1 VLELLRAVSLFSDLD
16 DADLEA
22 LAKDS
27 REVALAADAELF
39 EEGDFGDDAYVVI
52 DGTLEIT
59 KQSANREV
67 LVAVRTRGDVI
78 GEMAPLEAAIIG
90 PAPRSAT
97 VRARTDSRL
106 LEIQKASLDRVL
118 ETSPKGA
125 RAMFGVLLRRWRE
138 TESLVRHSEKM
149 AQLGTLSA
157 GLAHEINNPA
167 SAVKRAAEELG
178 EAVDRY
184 VEARAAFAADG
195 VPPSVTDLLER
206 LAAGNR
212 PAPTPADPLARSD
225 VESTMEAWL
234 EERGV
239 AEAWS
244 HASALVEI
252 GVDPQA
258 LESLGLTGQ
267 ALSRAVTLITAG
279 ATAHELIHVTK
290 EGATRVFTLVK
301 SMKDYSYLDQAPVQ
315 DVVVPTGINDT
326 LLILRSKLKDIEVV
340 TEFEDLPAI
349 PAHGSELN
357 QVWTNLLDNAADAI
371 HERGGS
377 KITVRAFRE
386 DDQVVVEISDD
397 GPGIPPEVRPRIFDA
412 FFTTKEPGKGTG
424 QGLGIAFSI
433 VVQRHGGNVLVKE
446 TGPDGTTFRVELP
459 VEGPPA

>member
-1 VLELLRAVSLFSDLD
+1 
-16 DADLEA
+16 
-22 LAKDS
+22 
-27 REVALAADAELF
+27 
-39 EEGDFGDDAYVVI
+39 
-52 DGTLEIT
+52 
-59 KQSANREV
+59 
-67 LVAVRTRGDVI
+67 
-78 GEMAPLEAAIIG
+78 
-90 PAPRSAT
+90 
-97 VRARTDSRL
+97 
-106 LEIQKASLDRVL
+106 
-118 ETSPKGA
+118 
-125 RAMFGVLLRRWRE
+125 
-138 TESLVRHSEKM
+138 M

-184 VEARAAFAADG
+184 VEARAAFGAEG

-212 PAPTPADPLARSD
+212 PASTPTDPLARSD
-225 VESTMEAWL
+225 VESTLEAWL
-234 EERGV
+234 EEQGV
-239 AEAWS
+239 EEAWS
-244 HASALVEI
+244 HASALLEI

-267 ALSRAVTLITAG
+267 VLSRAVSLITAG
-279 ATAHELIHVTK
+279 AIAHDLIHVTK